1 MKKIFAILLLTLVP
15 FAAGAQ
21 DARQRTAATIV
32 ADGLNQ
38 LPAQNPKAFDAVMQE
53 LAATGAEGIRMMAGM
68 LVPAA
73 EGKNAAVEYAINGVV
88 SYATAAGREELA
100 REVRAGLVAA
110 VEACTDKPNQAFLL
124 SQLQLCATAA
134 EAPVFVKYA
143 SDKYLADYAVRG
155 LISTPGTD
163 GAILALIEQSPA
175 PQALLAYA
183 AAEKRLAAAEPA
195 LLKWAAAPAADDA
208 TKEAV
213 YNALAR
219 CGGEASLATLAA
231 AAKAA
236 GYTFTESDAAGAYV
250 SLLARLAAEGNA
262 KALAAAKALRKA
274 GMPQNIRIAGLE
286 IALRADAKK
295 RTQEVLATL
304 KDTDRN
310 YRCAALDCAA
320 EFADDDL
327 YAAIARKL
335 PSLKDDAAKTDIIS
349 WFGSRHAAS
358 QAGTVIAAIASPD
371 PELALAAIRAAGR
384 IGGQEALDAL
394 IAQLDGPHAREASAA
409 LAAFNGKPNAA
420 FAAALD
426 GAPRTQANALKLVA
440 MRRITTAA
448 DKVFALLESPDAAVR
463 AAAYDALAGVASPK
477 DFERLC
483 DLLDKAQEADVK
495 ALQAGLKN
503 ALARETPAA
512 QYEKTMARIAS
523 APAKARY
530 YPLLAQAASKEA
542 IDALLAAD
550 DREAAFA
557 ALLTVENPAMV
568 DVLYDLAR
576 RNPAWTDAALAR
588 YTEFMTASA
597 DTGVRKYQLYRRALE
612 LNPSAKV
619 QNKLLKAL
627 AKTPEFPVLV
637 LAVKY
642 LDNPATAETA
652 ALAVKTA
659 AAKNPDMGGEIV
671 ASALKK
677 AQEVYAEL
685 AKSDADAGYAVDE
698 IKGLLAKLPAE
709 GFVPA
714 SLAPEAWKA
723 VAGDPDAR
731 RAMKPKALAKA
742 QQEADA
748 AAAGTWSAADGV
760 LTGTTGAPTLGS
772 AKEYENFSLIVEWK
786 TDGEAGLGIRSIPQI
801 ALGGRNAGAL
811 TGNMLHDNAAPKA
824 AANGPQE
831 WNTMEVRVVNDR
843 VTVVLNGITTCNNVI
858 LENTCNREIPAYTEG
873 QILLVGGTAP
883 VSFREM
889 YVREL
894 PPTPRFELSPE
905 EAAEGFEVLF
915 DGTSMHKWT
924 GNTTNYVPLDGTIYV
939 TAQYGGS
946 GNLYT
951 KKEHADFILR
961 FEFQFVQEGVNNG
974 IGIRTPMG
982 VDAAYHG
989 MEIQILD
996 HDAPIYKNL
1005 REYQQH
1011 GSVYGIIPAK
1021 RVKFPSL
1028 GTWNV
1033 EEIRAVGDRITVTVN
1048 GEVILDG
1055 DIREACQ
1062 GHNVAPDGGKKNP
1075 YTVDHR
1081 NHPGTHRTARTRPR
1095 HQVPQHTN
1103 QGTARLEGQGS
1114 ACPRQDEVA
1123 PPTARKKTRRQPA
1136 GFPGPAAGIHKL

>member
-1 MKKIFAILLLTLVP
+1 MKKIFITILLAALMP

-21 DARQRTAATIV
+21 DARQRTAETIV
-32 ADGLNQ
+32 ADALAQ
-38 LPAQNPKAFDAVMQE
+38 LPAQTPKAFDSLMQE
-53 LAATGAEGIRMMAGM
+53 LAATGADGIRMMAAM

-73 EGKNAAVEYAINGVV
+73 EGKNAPVEYAINGVV
-88 SYATAAGREELA
+88 SYVTAAGREELA
-100 REVRAGLVAA
+100 REIRAGLTDAVAA
-110 VEACTDKPNQAFLL
+110 STDKPNQAFLL

-143 SDKYLADYAVRG
+143 ADEYLADYAVRG

-163 GAILALIEQSPA
+163 GEILALIDASPA
-175 PQALLAYA
+175 PDALLAYA

-195 LLKWAAAPAADDA
+195 LLKWAADPKTGTP

-213 YNALAR
+213 YNALAK
-219 CGGEASLATLAA
+219 CGTAASIAPLAA
-231 AAKAA
+231 AAKAD
-236 GYTFTESDAAGAYV
+236 GYAFTKTDATGAYV
-250 SLLARLAAEGNA
+250 ALLARLAAAGNS
-262 KALAAAKALRKA
+262 KAVAAAKALRKT

-295 RTQEVLATL
+295 RTQEVLAAL
-304 KDTDRN
+304 KDPDRT

-335 PSLKDDAAKTDIIS
+335 PSLKDDAAKTDVIS

-358 QAGTVIAAIASPD
+358 QAGTVIAAIASSD

-394 IAQLDGPHAREASAA
+394 VAQLDGPHAREASAA

-426 GAPRTQANALKLVA
+426 GTPRTQANALKLVA

-483 DLLDKAQEADVK
+483 DLLNKAQEADVK

-588 YTEFMTASA
+588 YTEFVTASA

-652 ALAVKTA
+652 AMVVKTV
-659 AAKNPDMGGEIV
+659 AAKNPALGGETV
-671 ASALKK
+671 AAALKK
-677 AQEVYAEL
+677 AQEVYAGL

-709 GFVPA
+709 GYLPV
-714 SLAPEAWKA
+714 SLEPSGWEA
-723 VAGDPDAR
+723 VVGDPETR
-731 RAMKPKALAKA
+731 KAMKAKALAKA
-742 QQEADA
+742 QTEARA
-748 AAAGTWSAADGV
+748 AMAKNWTAENGV
-760 LTGTTGAPTLGS
+760 LTGAADGGAIGS
-772 AKEYENFSLIVEWK
+772 AKNYENFELILDWK
-786 TDGEAGLGIRSIPQI
+786 TEGEAEMGIRSIPQI
-801 ALGGRNAGAL
+801 ALGGKNSGAL

-831 WNTMEVRVVNDR
+831 WNTMQVKVVSDR
-843 VTVVLNGITTCNNVI
+843 VTIVLNGVTTAENVI
-858 LENTCNREIPAYTEG
+858 LENACNREIPAYAEG
-873 QILLVGGTAP
+873 QILLIAGNAP
-883 VSFREM
+883 LNVREM
-889 YVREL
+889 YIREL
-894 PPTPRFELSPE
+894 PATPHFELSEE
-905 EAAEGFEVLF
+905 EAADGFEVLF

-924 GNTTNYVPLDGTIYV
+924 GNTTNYVPVDGTIYV

-951 KKEHADFILR
+951 KKEYGDFVLR
-961 FEFQFVQEGVNNG
+961 FEFAFDREGVNNG
-974 IGIRTPMG
+974 VGIRTPMG

-989 MEIQILD
+989 MEIQVLD

-1005 REYQQH
+1005 RVYQQH

-1021 RVKFPSL
+1021 RVKFPPL

-1055 DIREACQ
+1055 DIRQACQ
-1062 GHNVAPDGGKKNP
+1062 GHNVAPDGGKNNP
-1075 YTVDHR
+1075 YTVDHK
-1081 NHPGTHRTARTRPR
+1081 NHPGLFNASGHIGLLG
-1095 HQVPQHTN
+1095 H
-1103 QGTARLEGQGS
+1103 G
-1114 ACPRQDEVA
+1114 
-1123 PPTARKKTRRQPA
+1123 A
-1136 GFPGPAAGIHKL
+1136 GIKFRNIRIKELPAAKTKK

>member
-1 MKKIFAILLLTLVP
+1 MKKILIILLLALVP

-38 LPAQNPKAFDAVMQE
+38 LPAQNPKAFDNVMQE

-68 LVPAA
+68 LVPAS

-88 SYATAAGREELA
+88 SYVTAAGREELA
-100 REVRAGLVAA
+100 REVRTGLAEA
-110 VEACTDKPNQAFLL
+110 VEASTDKPNQAFLL

-134 EAPVFVKYA
+134 TAPVFVKYA
-143 SDKYLADYAVRG
+143 ADEYLADYAVRG

-163 GAILALIEQSPA
+163 GEILSLILRSPA
-175 PQALLAYA
+175 PKALLAYA
-183 AAEKRLAAAEPA
+183 AAEKHLTAAEPA
-195 LLKWAAAPAADDA
+195 LLKWAADPTVDEA

-213 YNALAR
+213 CNALAK
-219 CGGEASLATLAA
+219 CGGEASLPTLAA

-236 GYTFTESDAAGAYV
+236 GYAFENSQAASAYIE
-250 SLLARLAAEGNA
+250 LLTRLAAAGNS

-274 GMPQNIRIAGLE
+274 GMPQNVRIAGLG
-286 IALRADAKK
+286 IVLRSDAKK
-295 RTQEVLATL
+295 QTSEVLAAL
-304 KDTDRN
+304 KDADRA
-310 YRCAALDCAA
+310 YRCAALDFAT
-320 EFADDDL
+320 EFADDAL

-335 PSLKDDAAKTDIIS
+335 PSLKDNAAKTDVIS

-371 PELALAAIRAAGR
+371 TELSLAAIRAAGR
-384 IGGQEALDAL
+384 IGGQEALEAL

-420 FAAALD
+420 FVAALD
-426 GAPRTQANALKLVA
+426 STPATQANALKLVA
-440 MRRITTAA
+440 QRRITGAA
-448 DKVFALLESPDAAVR
+448 DKVFTLLESPDAAVR
-463 AAAYDALAGVASPK
+463 AAAYDALAGVTAPK
-477 DFERLC
+477 DFDRLC

-503 ALARETPAA
+503 ALAKETPSA
-512 QYEKTMARIAS
+512 QYEKTMARMSA

-530 YPLLAQAASKEA
+530 YPLLAQAANKEA
-542 IDALLAAD
+542 IGALLTAA
-550 DREAAFA
+550 DREAAFT
-557 ALLTVENPAMV
+557 ALLTVQNPAMV
-568 DVLYDLAR
+568 GVLYDLAR
-576 RNPAWTDAALAR
+576 QNPAWTDAALAR
-588 YTEFMTASA
+588 YTDFVAASSDTA
-597 DTGVRKYQLYRRALE
+597 VRKYQLYRRALE

-627 AKTPEFPVLV
+627 AKAPEFPALIF
-637 LAVKY
+637 AAKY
-642 LDNPATAETA
+642 MNNPATAEMA
-652 ALAVKTA
+652 ALVVKTA
-659 AAKNPDMGGEIV
+659 AAKNPDMGGETV
-671 ASALKK
+671 SAALKK
-677 AQEVYAEL
+677 AQEVYTGL

-709 GFVPA
+709 GFAPA
-714 SLAPEAWKA
+714 SLAPGDWKA
-723 VAGDPDAR
+723 VAGNPDVLK
-731 RAMKPKALAKA
+731 AMKAKALAKA

-748 AAAGTWSAADGV
+748 AASKAWSAADGV
-760 LTGTTGAPTLGS
+760 LTGAAGAATVGS
-772 AKEYENFSLIVEWK
+772 AKNYENFSLIVDWK
-786 TDGEAGLGIRSIPQI
+786 TDGEVGLGIRSIPQI

-811 TGNMLHDNAAPKA
+811 TGNMLHESTSPTE
-824 AANGPQE
+824 AANKPGE

-843 VTVVLNGITTCNNVI
+843 VTVILNGVTTCQNVI

-889 YVREL
+889 YIREL
-894 PPTPRFELSPE
+894 PPTPRYELSPE

-951 KKEHADFILR
+951 KKEYSDFILR
-961 FEFQFVQEGVNNG
+961 FEFQYLQEGVNNG

-1011 GSVYGIIPAK
+1011 GSVYGIIPAR
-1021 RVKFPSL
+1021 RVKFPPL

-1033 EEIRAVGDRITVTVN
+1033 EEIRAMGDRITVTVN

-1062 GHNVAPDGGKKNP
+1062 GHNVAPDGAKENP

-1081 NHPGTHRTARTRPR
+1081 NHPGLF
-1095 HQVPQHTN
+1095 N
-1103 QGTARLEGQGS
+1103 
-1114 ACPRQDEVA
+1114 
-1123 PPTARKKTRRQPA
+1123 PT
-1136 GFPGPAAGIHKL
+1136 GHIGLLGHGPGLKFRSIRIKELPSGKRVK

>member
-1 MKKIFAILLLTLVP
+1 MKKIFITILLAALMP

-21 DARQRTAATIV
+21 DARQRTAETIV
-32 ADGLNQ
+32 ADALAQ
-38 LPAQNPKAFDAVMQE
+38 LPAQTPKAFDSLMQE
-53 LAATGAEGIRMMAGM
+53 LAATGADGIRMMAAM

-73 EGKNAAVEYAINGVV
+73 EGKNAPVEYAINGVV
-88 SYATAAGREELA
+88 SYVTAAGREELA
-100 REVRAGLVAA
+100 REIRAGLTDAVAA
-110 VEACTDKPNQAFLL
+110 STDKPNQAFLL

-143 SDKYLADYAVRG
+143 ADEYLADYAVRG

-163 GAILALIEQSPA
+163 GEILALIDASPA
-175 PQALLAYA
+175 PDALLAYA

-195 LLKWAAAPAADDA
+195 LLKWAADPKTGTP

-213 YNALAR
+213 YNALAK
-219 CGGEASLATLAA
+219 CGTAASIAPLAA
-231 AAKAA
+231 AAKAD
-236 GYTFTESDAAGAYV
+236 GYAFTKTDATGAYV
-250 SLLARLAAEGNA
+250 ALLARLAAAGNS
-262 KALAAAKALRKA
+262 KAVAAAKALRKT

-295 RTQEVLATL
+295 RTQEVLAAL
-304 KDTDRN
+304 KDPDRT

-335 PSLKDDAAKTDIIS
+335 PSLKDDAAKTDVIS

-358 QAGTVIAAIASPD
+358 QAGTVIAAIASSD

-394 IAQLDGPHAREASAA
+394 VAQLDGPHAREASAA

-426 GAPRTQANALKLVA
+426 GTPRTQANALKLVA

-483 DLLDKAQEADVK
+483 DLLNKAQEADVK

-588 YTEFMTASA
+588 YTEFVTASA

-612 LNPSAKV
+612 LNPSPKV

-627 AKTPEFPVLV
+627 SKTPVFPALT
-637 LAVKY
+637 LAMNY
-642 LDNPATAETA
+642 MDAPATAETA
-652 ALAVKTA
+652 AMVVKTV
-659 AAKNPDMGGEIV
+659 AAKNPALGGETV
-671 ASALKK
+671 AAALKK
-677 AQEVYAEL
+677 AQEVYAGL

-709 GFVPA
+709 GYLPV
-714 SLAPEAWKA
+714 SLEPSGWEA
-723 VAGDPDAR
+723 VVGDPETR
-731 RAMKPKALAKA
+731 KAMKAKALAKA
-742 QQEADA
+742 QTEARA
-748 AAAGTWSAADGV
+748 AMAKNWIAENGV
-760 LTGTTGAPTLGS
+760 LTGAADGGTIGS
-772 AKEYENFSLIVEWK
+772 AKNYENFELILDWK
-786 TDGEAGLGIRSIPQI
+786 TEGEAAMGIRSIPQI
-801 ALGGRNAGAL
+801 ALGGKNSGAL

-831 WNTMEVRVVNDR
+831 WNTMQVKVVSDR
-843 VTVVLNGITTCNNVI
+843 VTVVLNGVTTAENVI
-858 LENTCNREIPAYTEG
+858 LENACNREIPAYAEG
-873 QILLVGGTAP
+873 QILLIAGNAP
-883 VSFREM
+883 LNVREM
-889 YVREL
+889 YIREL
-894 PPTPRFELSPE
+894 PATPRFELSEE
-905 EAAEGFEVLF
+905 EAADGFEVLF

-924 GNTTNYVPLDGTIYV
+924 GNTTNYVPVDGTIYV

-951 KKEHADFILR
+951 KKEYGDFVLR
-961 FEFQFVQEGVNNG
+961 FEFAFDREGVNNG

-989 MEIQILD
+989 MEIQVLD

-1005 REYQQH
+1005 RVYQQH

-1021 RVKFPSL
+1021 RVKFPPL

-1055 DIREACQ
+1055 DIRQACQ
-1062 GHNVAPDGGKKNP
+1062 GHNVAPDGGKNNP
-1075 YTVDHR
+1075 YTVDHK
-1081 NHPGTHRTARTRPR
+1081 NHPGLFNASGHIGLLG
-1095 HQVPQHTN
+1095 H
-1103 QGTARLEGQGS
+1103 G
-1114 ACPRQDEVA
+1114 
-1123 PPTARKKTRRQPA
+1123 A
-1136 GFPGPAAGIHKL
+1136 GIKFRNIRIKELPAAKTKK

>member
-1 MKKIFAILLLTLVP
+1 M
-15 FAAGAQ
+15 
-21 DARQRTAATIV
+21 
-32 ADGLNQ
+32 
-38 LPAQNPKAFDAVMQE
+38 
-53 LAATGAEGIRMMAGM
+53 
-68 LVPAA
+68 
-73 EGKNAAVEYAINGVV
+73 
-88 SYATAAGREELA
+88 
-100 REVRAGLVAA
+100 
-110 VEACTDKPNQAFLL
+110 
-124 SQLQLCATAA
+124 
-134 EAPVFVKYA
+134 
-143 SDKYLADYAVRG
+143 
-155 LISTPGTD
+155 
-163 GAILALIEQSPA
+163 
-175 PQALLAYA
+175 
-183 AAEKRLAAAEPA
+183 
-195 LLKWAAAPAADDA
+195 
-208 TKEAV
+208 
-213 YNALAR
+213 
-219 CGGEASLATLAA
+219 
-231 AAKAA
+231 
-236 GYTFTESDAAGAYV
+236 
-250 SLLARLAAEGNA
+250 
-262 KALAAAKALRKA
+262 
-274 GMPQNIRIAGLE
+274 
-286 IALRADAKK
+286 
-295 RTQEVLATL
+295 
-304 KDTDRN
+304 
-310 YRCAALDCAA
+310 
-320 EFADDDL
+320 
-327 YAAIARKL
+327 
-335 PSLKDDAAKTDIIS
+335 
-349 WFGSRHAAS
+349 
-358 QAGTVIAAIASPD
+358 
-371 PELALAAIRAAGR
+371 
-384 IGGQEALDAL
+384 
-394 IAQLDGPHAREASAA
+394 
-409 LAAFNGKPNAA
+409 
-420 FAAALD
+420 
-426 GAPRTQANALKLVA
+426 
-440 MRRITTAA
+440 
-448 DKVFALLESPDAAVR
+448 
-463 AAAYDALAGVASPK
+463 
-477 DFERLC
+477 
-483 DLLDKAQEADVK
+483 
-495 ALQAGLKN
+495 
-503 ALARETPAA
+503 
-512 QYEKTMARIAS
+512 
-523 APAKARY
+523 
-530 YPLLAQAASKEA
+530 
-542 IDALLAAD
+542 
-550 DREAAFA
+550 
-557 ALLTVENPAMV
+557 
-568 DVLYDLAR
+568 
-576 RNPAWTDAALAR
+576 
-588 YTEFMTASA
+588 
-597 DTGVRKYQLYRRALE
+597 
-612 LNPSAKV
+612 

-723 VAGDPDAR
+723 VAGDPNAR

-748 AAAGTWSAADGV
+748 AAAGTWNAADGV
-760 LTGTTGAPTLGS
+760 LTGATGTPTLGS
-772 AKEYENFSLIVEWK
+772 AKEYENFCLIVEWK

-811 TGNMLHDNAAPKA
+811 TGNMLHENTAPA
-824 AANGPQE
+824 AANRPGE

-924 GNTTNYVPLDGTIYV
+924 GNTTNYVPVDGTIYV

-951 KKEHADFILR
+951 KKEYGDFVLR
-961 FEFQFVQEGVNNG
+961 FEFAFDREGVNNG

-989 MEIQILD
+989 MEIQVLD

-1055 DIREACQ
+1055 DIRQACQ
-1062 GHNVAPDGGKKNP
+1062 GHNVASDGGKNNP
-1075 YTVDHR
+1075 YTVDHK
-1081 NHPGTHRTARTRPR
+1081 NHPGLFNASGHIGLLG
-1095 HQVPQHTN
+1095 H
-1103 QGTARLEGQGS
+1103 G
-1114 ACPRQDEVA
+1114 
-1123 PPTARKKTRRQPA
+1123 A
-1136 GFPGPAAGIHKL
+1136 GIKFRNIRIKELPAAKTKK

>member
-1 MKKIFAILLLTLVP
+1 MKKIFITILLAALMP

-21 DARQRTAATIV
+21 DARQRTAETIV
-32 ADGLNQ
+32 ADALAQ
-38 LPAQNPKAFDAVMQE
+38 LPAQTPKAFDSLMQE
-53 LAATGAEGIRMMAGM
+53 LAATGADGIRMMAAM

-73 EGKNAAVEYAINGVV
+73 EGKNAPVEYAINGVV
-88 SYATAAGREELA
+88 SYVTAAGREELA
-100 REVRAGLVAA
+100 REIRAGLTDAVAA
-110 VEACTDKPNQAFLL
+110 STDKPNQAFLL

-143 SDKYLADYAVRG
+143 ADEYLADYAVRG

-163 GAILALIEQSPA
+163 GEILALIDASPA
-175 PQALLAYA
+175 PDALLAYA

-195 LLKWAAAPAADDA
+195 LLKWAADPKTGTP
-208 TKEAV
+208 TKVAV
-213 YNALAR
+213 YNALAK
-219 CGGEASLATLAA
+219 CGTAASIAPLAA
-231 AAKAA
+231 AAKAD
-236 GYTFTESDAAGAYV
+236 GYAFTKTDATGAYV
-250 SLLARLAAEGNA
+250 ALLARLAAAGNS
-262 KALAAAKALRKA
+262 KAVAAAKALRKT
-274 GMPQNIRIAGLE
+274 GMPQNVRAAGLG
-286 IALRADAKK
+286 IVLGTDAKK
-295 RTQEVLATL
+295 QTPELLAAL
-304 KDTDRN
+304 KDADRE
-310 YRCAALDCAA
+310 YRCAALDFAGD
-320 EFADDDL
+320 FADDAL
-327 YAAIARKL
+327 YAAVVKKM
-335 PSLKDDAAKTDIIS
+335 PSLSDAAKTDVVS
-349 WFGSRHAAS
+349 WLGARHAAS
-358 QAGTVIAAIASPD
+358 QANAVIAAISSAD
-371 PELALAAIRAAGR
+371 EELALAAIRAAGK
-384 IGGQEALDAL
+384 IGGQEALNAL
-394 IAQLDGPHAREASAA
+394 VAQLGGAHAKEASAA

-420 FAAALD
+420 FVAALD
-426 GAPRTQANALKLVA
+426 GTPATQANALKLVA
-440 MRRITTAA
+440 KRRITSAA
-448 DKVFALLESPDAAVR
+448 DKVFALLNSPDREVR
-463 AAAYDALAGVASPK
+463 TAAYGALAGVTTPA
-477 DFERLC
+477 DFNRLC
-483 DLLDKAQEADVK
+483 GLLNQAQEDDVK

-503 ALARETPAA
+503 ALAKESSDMQYKMVAGQMAA
-512 QYEKTMARIAS
+512 
-523 APAKARY
+523 APEKARY

-748 AAAGTWSAADGV
+748 AAAGTWNAADGV

-811 TGNMLHDNAAPKA
+811 TGNMLHENTAPA
-824 AANGPQE
+824 AANRPGE

-951 KKEHADFILR
+951 KKEYADFILR

-1081 NHPGTHRTARTRPR
+1081 NHPGLFNASGHIGLLGHGPGIKFRNIRIKELPCSKVRDLP
-1095 HQVPQHTN
+1095 
-1103 QGTARLEGQGS
+1103 
-1114 ACPRQDEVA
+1114 A
-1123 PPTARKKTRRQPA
+1123 PVKT
-1136 GFPGPAAGIHKL
+1136 K

>member
-1 MKKIFAILLLTLVP
+1 MKKILAILLLTLVP

-110 VEACTDKPNQAFLL
+110 VEACTNKPNQAFLL

-195 LLKWAAAPAADDA
+195 LLKWAADPAADDA

-250 SLLARLAAEGNA
+250 SLLARLAAEGSA

-295 RTQEVLATL
+295 RTQEVLAAL
-304 KDTDRN
+304 KDTDRT
-310 YRCAALDCAA
+310 YRCAALDCAT

-335 PSLKDDAAKTDIIS
+335 PSLKDDAAKTDVIS

-371 PELALAAIRAAGR
+371 AELALAAIRAAGR

-394 IAQLDGPHAREASAA
+394 VAQLDGPHAREASAA

-426 GAPRTQANALKLVA
+426 GTPRTQANALKLVA

-588 YTEFMTASA
+588 YTEFVTASA

-731 RAMKPKALAKA
+731 RAMKPKTLAKT

-760 LTGTTGAPTLGS
+760 LTGATGAPTLGS
-772 AKEYENFSLIVEWK
+772 AKEYENFCLIVEWK

-811 TGNMLHDNAAPKA
+811 TGNMLHENTAPA
-824 AANGPQE
+824 AANRPGE

-951 KKEHADFILR
+951 KKEYADFILR

-1062 GHNVAPDGGKKNP
+1062 GHNVTPDGGKKNP

-1081 NHPGTHRTARTRPR
+1081 NHPGLFNASGHIGLLGHGPGIKFRNIRIKELPCSKVRDLP
-1095 HQVPQHTN
+1095 
-1103 QGTARLEGQGS
+1103 
-1114 ACPRQDEVA
+1114 A
-1123 PPTARKKTRRQPA
+1123 PVKT
-1136 GFPGPAAGIHKL
+1136 K

>member
-550 DREAAFA
+550 DRQAAFA
-557 ALLTVENPAMV
+557 ALLTVQNPAMV

-576 RNPAWTDAALAR
+576 QNPAWTDAAISR
-588 YTEFMTASA
+588 YTDFVSKSRNTPM
-597 DTGVRKYQLYRRALE
+597 RKYQLYRRGLE
-612 LNPSAKV
+612 AKPSPKV

-627 AKTPEFPVLV
+627 SKTPVFPALT
-637 LAVKY
+637 LAVNY
-642 LDNPATAETA
+642 MDAPATAETA
-652 ALAVKTA
+652 AMVVKTV
-659 AAKNPDMGGEIV
+659 AAKNPALGGETV
-671 ASALKK
+671 AAALKK
-677 AQEVYAEL
+677 AQEVYAGL

-709 GFVPA
+709 GYLPV
-714 SLAPEAWKA
+714 SLEPSGWEA
-723 VAGDPDAR
+723 VVGDPETR
-731 RAMKPKALAKA
+731 KAMKAKALAKA
-742 QQEADA
+742 QTEARA
-748 AAAGTWSAADGV
+748 AMAKNWIAENGV
-760 LTGTTGAPTLGS
+760 LTGAADGGTIGS
-772 AKEYENFSLIVEWK
+772 AKNYENFELILDWK
-786 TDGEAGLGIRSIPQI
+786 TEGEAAMGIRSIPQI
-801 ALGGRNAGAL
+801 ALGGKNSGAL

-831 WNTMEVRVVNDR
+831 WNTMQVKVVSDR
-843 VTVVLNGITTCNNVI
+843 VTVVLNGVTTAENVI
-858 LENTCNREIPAYTEG
+858 LENACNREIPAYAEG
-873 QILLVGGTAP
+873 QILLIAGNAP
-883 VSFREM
+883 LNVREM
-889 YVREL
+889 YIREL
-894 PPTPRFELSPE
+894 PATPRFELSEE
-905 EAAEGFEVLF
+905 EAADGFEVLF

-924 GNTTNYVPLDGTIYV
+924 GNTTNYVPVDGTIYV

-951 KKEHADFILR
+951 KKEYGDFVLR
-961 FEFQFVQEGVNNG
+961 FEFAFDREGVNNG

-989 MEIQILD
+989 MEIQVLD

-1005 REYQQH
+1005 RVYQQH

-1021 RVKFPSL
+1021 RVKFPPL

-1055 DIREACQ
+1055 DIRQACQ
-1062 GHNVAPDGGKKNP
+1062 GHNVAPDGGKNNP
-1075 YTVDHR
+1075 YTVDHK
-1081 NHPGTHRTARTRPR
+1081 NHPGLFNASGHIGLLG
-1095 HQVPQHTN
+1095 H
-1103 QGTARLEGQGS
+1103 G
-1114 ACPRQDEVA
+1114 
-1123 PPTARKKTRRQPA
+1123 A
-1136 GFPGPAAGIHKL
+1136 GIKFRNIRIKELPAAKTKK

>member
-1 MKKIFAILLLTLVP
+1 MKKIFITILLAALMP

-21 DARQRTAATIV
+21 DARQRTAETIV
-32 ADGLNQ
+32 ADALAQ
-38 LPAQNPKAFDAVMQE
+38 LPAQTPKAFDSLMQE
-53 LAATGAEGIRMMAGM
+53 LAATGADGIRMMAAM

-73 EGKNAAVEYAINGVV
+73 EGKNAPVEYAINGVV
-88 SYATAAGREELA
+88 SYVTAAGREELA
-100 REVRAGLVAA
+100 REIRAGLTDAVAA
-110 VEACTDKPNQAFLL
+110 STDKPNQAFLL

-143 SDKYLADYAVRG
+143 ADEYLADYAVRG

-163 GAILALIEQSPA
+163 GEILALIDASPA
-175 PQALLAYA
+175 PDALLAYA

-195 LLKWAAAPAADDA
+195 LLKWAADPKAGTP

-213 YNALAR
+213 YNALAK
-219 CGGEASLATLAA
+219 CGTAASIAPLAA
-231 AAKAA
+231 AAKAD
-236 GYTFTESDAAGAYV
+236 GYAFTKTDATGAYV
-250 SLLARLAAEGNA
+250 ALLARLAAAGNS
-262 KALAAAKALRKA
+262 KAVAAAKALRKT
-274 GMPQNIRIAGLE
+274 GMPQNVRAAGLG
-286 IALRADAKK
+286 IVLGTDAKK
-295 RTQEVLATL
+295 QTPELLAAL
-304 KDTDRN
+304 KDADRE
-310 YRCAALDCAA
+310 YRCAALDFAGD
-320 EFADDDL
+320 FADDAL
-327 YAAIARKL
+327 YAAVVKKM
-335 PSLKDDAAKTDIIS
+335 PSLSDAAKTDVVS
-349 WFGSRHAAS
+349 WLGARHAAS
-358 QAGTVIAAIASPD
+358 QANAVIAAISSAD
-371 PELALAAIRAAGR
+371 EELALAAIRAAGK
-384 IGGQEALDAL
+384 IGGQEALNAL
-394 IAQLDGPHAREASAA
+394 VAQLDGPHAREASAA

-426 GAPRTQANALKLVA
+426 GTPRTQANALKLVA

-483 DLLDKAQEADVK
+483 DLLNKAQEADVK

-588 YTEFMTASA
+588 YTEFVTASA

-723 VAGDPDAR
+723 VAGDPNAR

-748 AAAGTWSAADGV
+748 AAAGTWNAADGV
-760 LTGTTGAPTLGS
+760 LTGATGTPTLGS
-772 AKEYENFSLIVEWK
+772 AKEYENFCLIVEWK

-811 TGNMLHDNAAPKA
+811 TGNMLHENTAPA
-824 AANGPQE
+824 AANRPGE

-924 GNTTNYVPLDGTIYV
+924 GNTTNYVPVDGTIYV

-951 KKEHADFILR
+951 KKEYGDFVLR
-961 FEFQFVQEGVNNG
+961 FEFAFDREGVNNG

-989 MEIQILD
+989 MEIQVLD

-1005 REYQQH
+1005 RVYQQH

-1021 RVKFPSL
+1021 RVKFPPL

-1055 DIREACQ
+1055 DIRQACQ
-1062 GHNVAPDGGKKNP
+1062 GHNVAPDGGKNNP
-1075 YTVDHR
+1075 YTVDHK
-1081 NHPGTHRTARTRPR
+1081 NHPGLFNASGHIGLLG
-1095 HQVPQHTN
+1095 H
-1103 QGTARLEGQGS
+1103 G
-1114 ACPRQDEVA
+1114 
-1123 PPTARKKTRRQPA
+1123 A
-1136 GFPGPAAGIHKL
+1136 GIKFRNIRIKELPAAKTKK

>member
-163 GAILALIEQSPA
+163 GEILALIDASPA
-175 PQALLAYA
+175 PDALLAYA

-195 LLKWAAAPAADDA
+195 LLKWAADPKTGTP

-213 YNALAR
+213 YNALAK
-219 CGGEASLATLAA
+219 CGTAASIAPLAA
-231 AAKAA
+231 AAKAD
-236 GYTFTESDAAGAYV
+236 GYAFTKTDATGAYV
-250 SLLARLAAEGNA
+250 ALLARLAAAGNS
-262 KALAAAKALRKA
+262 KAVAAAKALRKT
-274 GMPQNIRIAGLE
+274 GMPQNVRAAGLG
-286 IALRADAKK
+286 IVLGTDAKK
-295 RTQEVLATL
+295 QTPELLAAL
-304 KDTDRN
+304 KDADRE
-310 YRCAALDCAA
+310 YRCAALDFAGD
-320 EFADDDL
+320 FADDAL
-327 YAAIARKL
+327 YAAVVKKM
-335 PSLKDDAAKTDIIS
+335 PSLSDAAKTDIVS
-349 WFGSRHAAS
+349 WLGARHAAS
-358 QAGTVIAAIASPD
+358 QANAVIAAISSAD
-371 PELALAAIRAAGR
+371 EELALAAIRAAGK
-384 IGGQEALDAL
+384 IGGQEALNAL
-394 IAQLDGPHAREASAA
+394 VAQLGGAHAKEASAA

-420 FAAALD
+420 FVAALD
-426 GAPRTQANALKLVA
+426 GTPATQANALKLVA
-440 MRRITTAA
+440 KRRITSAA
-448 DKVFALLESPDAAVR
+448 DKVFALLNSPDRAVR
-463 AAAYDALAGVASPK
+463 TAAYGALAGVTTPA
-477 DFERLC
+477 DFNRLC
-483 DLLDKAQEADVK
+483 GLLNQAQEDDVK

-811 TGNMLHDNAAPKA
+811 TGNMLHENTAPA
-824 AANGPQE
+824 AANRPGE

-951 KKEHADFILR
+951 KKEYADFILR

-1081 NHPGTHRTARTRPR
+1081 NHPGLFNASGHIGLLGHGPGIKFRNIRIKELPCSKVRDLP
-1095 HQVPQHTN
+1095 
-1103 QGTARLEGQGS
+1103 
-1114 ACPRQDEVA
+1114 A
-1123 PPTARKKTRRQPA
+1123 PVKT
-1136 GFPGPAAGIHKL
+1136 K

>member
-1 MKKIFAILLLTLVP
+1 MKKIFITILLAALMP

-21 DARQRTAATIV
+21 DARQRTAETIV
-32 ADGLNQ
+32 ADALAQ
-38 LPAQNPKAFDAVMQE
+38 LPAQTPKAFDSLMQE
-53 LAATGAEGIRMMAGM
+53 LAATGADGIRMMAAM

-73 EGKNAAVEYAINGVV
+73 EGKNAPVEYAINGVV
-88 SYATAAGREELA
+88 SYVTAAGREELA
-100 REVRAGLVAA
+100 REIRAGLTDAVAA
-110 VEACTDKPNQAFLL
+110 STDKPNQAFLL

-143 SDKYLADYAVRG
+143 ADEYLADYAVRG

-163 GAILALIEQSPA
+163 GEILALIDASPA
-175 PQALLAYA
+175 PDALLAYA

-195 LLKWAAAPAADDA
+195 LLKWAADPKTGTP

-213 YNALAR
+213 YNALAK
-219 CGGEASLATLAA
+219 CGTAASIAPLAA
-231 AAKAA
+231 AAKAD
-236 GYTFTESDAAGAYV
+236 GYAFTKTDATGAYV
-250 SLLARLAAEGNA
+250 ALLARLAAAGNS
-262 KALAAAKALRKA
+262 KAVAAAKALRKT

-295 RTQEVLATL
+295 RTQEVLAAL
-304 KDTDRN
+304 KDPDRT

-335 PSLKDDAAKTDIIS
+335 PSLKDDAAKTDVIS

-358 QAGTVIAAIASPD
+358 QAGTVIAAIASSD

-394 IAQLDGPHAREASAA
+394 VAQLDGPHAREASAA

-426 GAPRTQANALKLVA
+426 GTPRTQANALKLVA

-483 DLLDKAQEADVK
+483 DLLNKAQEADVK

-588 YTEFMTASA
+588 YTEFVTASA

-652 ALAVKTA
+652 AMVVKTV
-659 AAKNPDMGGEIV
+659 AAKNPALGGETV
-671 ASALKK
+671 AAALKK
-677 AQEVYAEL
+677 AQEVYAGL

-709 GFVPA
+709 GYLPV
-714 SLAPEAWKA
+714 SLEPSGWEA
-723 VAGDPDAR
+723 VVGDPETR
-731 RAMKPKALAKA
+731 KAMKAKALAKA
-742 QQEADA
+742 QTEARA
-748 AAAGTWSAADGV
+748 AMAKNWTAENGV
-760 LTGTTGAPTLGS
+760 LTGAADGGAIGS
-772 AKEYENFSLIVEWK
+772 AKNYENFELILDWK
-786 TDGEAGLGIRSIPQI
+786 TEGEAEMGIRSIPQI
-801 ALGGRNAGAL
+801 ALGGKNSGAL

-831 WNTMEVRVVNDR
+831 WNTMQVKVVSDR
-843 VTVVLNGITTCNNVI
+843 VTVVLNGVTTAENVI
-858 LENTCNREIPAYTEG
+858 LENACNREIPAYAEG
-873 QILLVGGTAP
+873 QILLIAGNAP
-883 VSFREM
+883 LNVREM
-889 YVREL
+889 YIREL
-894 PPTPRFELSPE
+894 PATPHFELSEE
-905 EAAEGFEVLF
+905 EAADGFEVLF

-924 GNTTNYVPLDGTIYV
+924 GNTTNYVPVDGTIYV

-951 KKEHADFILR
+951 KKEYGDFVLR
-961 FEFQFVQEGVNNG
+961 FEFAFDREGVNNG

-989 MEIQILD
+989 MEIQVLD

-1005 REYQQH
+1005 RVYQQH

-1021 RVKFPSL
+1021 RVKFPPL

-1055 DIREACQ
+1055 DIRQACQ
-1062 GHNVAPDGGKKNP
+1062 GHNVAPDGGKNNP
-1075 YTVDHR
+1075 YTVDHK
-1081 NHPGTHRTARTRPR
+1081 NHPGLFNASGHIGLLG
-1095 HQVPQHTN
+1095 H
-1103 QGTARLEGQGS
+1103 G
-1114 ACPRQDEVA
+1114 
-1123 PPTARKKTRRQPA
+1123 A
-1136 GFPGPAAGIHKL
+1136 GIKFRNIRIKELPAAKTKK

>member
-1 MKKIFAILLLTLVP
+1 MKKIFITILLAALMP

-21 DARQRTAATIV
+21 DARQRTAETIV
-32 ADGLNQ
+32 ADALAQ
-38 LPAQNPKAFDAVMQE
+38 LPAQTPKAFDSLMQE
-53 LAATGAEGIRMMAGM
+53 LAATGADGIRMMAAM

-73 EGKNAAVEYAINGVV
+73 EGKNAPVEYAINGVV
-88 SYATAAGREELA
+88 SYVTAAGREELA
-100 REVRAGLVAA
+100 REIRAGLTDAVAA
-110 VEACTDKPNQAFLL
+110 STDKPNQAFLL

-143 SDKYLADYAVRG
+143 ADEYLADYAVRG

-163 GAILALIEQSPA
+163 GEILALIDASPA
-175 PQALLAYA
+175 PDALLAYA

-195 LLKWAAAPAADDA
+195 LLKWAADPKTGTP

-213 YNALAR
+213 YNALAK
-219 CGGEASLATLAA
+219 CGTAASIAPLAA
-231 AAKAA
+231 AAKAD
-236 GYTFTESDAAGAYV
+236 GYAFTKTDATGAYV
-250 SLLARLAAEGNA
+250 ALLARLAAAGNS
-262 KALAAAKALRKA
+262 KAVAAAKALRKT
-274 GMPQNIRIAGLE
+274 GMPQNVRAAGLG
-286 IALRADAKK
+286 IVLGTDAKK
-295 RTQEVLATL
+295 QTPELLAAL
-304 KDTDRN
+304 KDADRE
-310 YRCAALDCAA
+310 YRCAALDFAGD
-320 EFADDDL
+320 FADDAL
-327 YAAIARKL
+327 YAAVVKKM
-335 PSLKDDAAKTDIIS
+335 PSLSDAAKTDVVS
-349 WFGSRHAAS
+349 WLGARHAAS
-358 QAGTVIAAIASPD
+358 QANAVIAAISSAD
-371 PELALAAIRAAGR
+371 EELALAAIRAAGK
-384 IGGQEALDAL
+384 IGGQEALNAL
-394 IAQLDGPHAREASAA
+394 VAQLGGAHAKEASAA

-420 FAAALD
+420 FVAALD
-426 GAPRTQANALKLVA
+426 GTPATQANALKFVA
-440 MRRITTAA
+440 KRRITSAA
-448 DKVFALLESPDAAVR
+448 DKVFALLNSPDRAVR
-463 AAAYDALAGVASPK
+463 TAAYGALAGVTTPA
-477 DFERLC
+477 DFNRLC
-483 DLLDKAQEADVK
+483 GLLNQAQEDDVK

-503 ALARETPAA
+503 ALAKESSDMQYKMVAGQMAA
-512 QYEKTMARIAS
+512 
-523 APAKARY
+523 APEKARY

-557 ALLTVENPAMV
+557 ALLTVENPAME

-588 YTEFMTASA
+588 YTEFVTASA

-723 VAGDPDAR
+723 VAGDPNAR

-748 AAAGTWSAADGV
+748 AAAGTWNAADGV
-760 LTGTTGAPTLGS
+760 LTGATGTPTLGS

-811 TGNMLHDNAAPKA
+811 TGNRLHENTAPA
-824 AANGPQE
+824 AANRPGE

-924 GNTTNYVPLDGTIYV
+924 GNTTNYVPVDGTIYV

-951 KKEHADFILR
+951 KKEYGDFVLR
-961 FEFQFVQEGVNNG
+961 FEFAFDREGVNNG

-989 MEIQILD
+989 MEIQVLD

-1005 REYQQH
+1005 RVYQQH

-1021 RVKFPSL
+1021 RVKFPPL

-1055 DIREACQ
+1055 DIRQACQ
-1062 GHNVAPDGGKKNP
+1062 GHNVAPDGGKNNP
-1075 YTVDHR
+1075 YTVDHK
-1081 NHPGTHRTARTRPR
+1081 NHPGLFNASGHIGLLG
-1095 HQVPQHTN
+1095 H
-1103 QGTARLEGQGS
+1103 G
-1114 ACPRQDEVA
+1114 
-1123 PPTARKKTRRQPA
+1123 A
-1136 GFPGPAAGIHKL
+1136 GIKFRNIRIKELPAAKTKK

>member
-1 MKKIFAILLLTLVP
+1 MKKILAILLLTLVP

-88 SYATAAGREELA
+88 SYATAADRAELA

-195 LLKWAAAPAADDA
+195 LLKWAADPAADDA

-250 SLLARLAAEGNA
+250 SLLARLAAEGSA

-295 RTQEVLATL
+295 RTQEVLAAL
-304 KDTDRN
+304 KDPDRT

-349 WFGSRHAAS
+349 WFGSRLAAS

-371 PELALAAIRAAGR
+371 AELALAAIRAAGR

-394 IAQLDGPHAREASAA
+394 VAQLDGPHAREASAA

-426 GAPRTQANALKLVA
+426 GTPRTQANALKLVA

-463 AAAYDALAGVASPK
+463 TAAYDALAGVASPK

-542 IDALLAAD
+542 SDAL
-550 DREAAFA
+550 
-557 ALLTVENPAMV
+557 
-568 DVLYDLAR
+568 
-576 RNPAWTDAALAR
+576 LAR
-588 YTEFMTASA
+588 YTEFVTASA

-760 LTGTTGAPTLGS
+760 LTGATGAPTLGS

-811 TGNMLHDNAAPKA
+811 TGNMLHENTAPA
-824 AANGPQE
+824 AANRPGE

-951 KKEHADFILR
+951 KKEYADFILR

-996 HDAPIYKNL
+996 HDAPIY
-1005 REYQQH
+1005 
-1011 GSVYGIIPAK
+1011 S
-1021 RVKFPSL
+1021 S
-1028 GTWNV
+1028 T
-1033 EEIRAVGDRITVTVN
+1033 DRS
-1048 GEVILDG
+1048 
-1055 DIREACQ
+1055 
-1062 GHNVAPDGGKKNP
+1062 
-1075 YTVDHR
+1075 
-1081 NHPGTHRTARTRPR
+1081 TASSRP
-1095 HQVPQHTN
+1095 T
-1103 QGTARLEGQGS
+1103 G
-1114 ACPRQDEVA
+1114 
-1123 PPTARKKTRRQPA
+1123 
-1136 GFPGPAAGIHKL
+1136 